1 MFFWLKYLNIHQQI
15 HGFRLHDAMLIA
27 EEEGA
32 RKGRREKRHDDSRWE
47 KRRRGKCLATGG
59 YNIGVIHL

>member
-1 MFFWLKYLNIHQQI
+1 MHEQI

-32 RKGRREKRHDDSRWE
+32 RKGRPEKLHDDSRLE
-47 KRRRGKCLATGG
+47 KRLRWKCLVTG
-59 YNIGVIHL
+59 YNIVVIHL